1 MISVSSLVKRFG
13 TQEGAKNAVDCIS
26 FTVPEGK
33 LFTLLGQSGCGKSTT
48 LRMIAGI
55 EEPTKGEI
63 MLGDQV
69 VYSSQRGIHVPTNKR
84 SIGMVFQSYAI
95 WPHMTVFENVAF
107 PLTVKKPKP
116 DKREITERTEKALEI
131 VGLAQL
137 AYRSATALSGGQQQR
152 VALARALVREPKVL
166 LLDEPLSNLDAKL
179 REQMREEIRM
189 IQQKI
194 GITTV
199 FVTHDQSEAL
209 AISDLILLMKEGSI
223 LEFGDPQDI
232 YNSPRTAY
240 GAEFIG
246 TSNRFDGIV
255 ARAGEIEFMQV
266 RARANGGLAPGGRVS
281 VFIRPENITLT
292 RMREDGHLW
301 EGKIIQGI
309 FQGDAWDYTVSV
321 GGKDVRVRCYDKTV
335 RFQPGDTAFLRPN
348 CDEMIVQPIHAADI
362 LMTGTAAAPGG
373 DATRSLS

>member
-1 MISVSSLVKRFG
+1 MISVKSLVKRFDG
-13 TQEGAKNAVDCIS
+13 QETTKNAVDNIS

-55 EEPTKGEI
+55 EEPTRGEI
-63 MLGDQV
+63 TLGDQV
-69 VYSSQRGIHVPTNKR
+69 VYSTQKGIHVPTNKR
-84 SIGMVFQSYAI
+84 PIGMVFQSYAI
-95 WPHMTVFENVAF
+95 WPHMTVFDNVAF

-116 DKREITERTEKALEI
+116 NKREIAERTEKVLEI
-131 VGLAQL
+131 VGLEQL
-137 AYRSATALSGGQQQR
+137 AHRSATALSGGQQQR

-209 AISDLILLMKEGSI
+209 AISDLILLMKDGKI

-232 YNSPRTAY
+232 YNSPRTSY

-246 TSNRFDGIV
+246 ISNRFDGIV
-255 ARAGEIEFMQV
+255 VQAGEIEFMRV
-266 RARANGGLAPGGRVS
+266 RTRCGANAGLAAGDRVS
-281 VFIRPENITLT
+281 VFIRPENIALA
-292 RMREDGHLW
+292 RVRRDEHRW
-301 EGKIIQGI
+301 EGRITQGI
-309 FQGDAWDYTVSV
+309 FQGDAWDYTVNV
-321 GGKDVRVRCYDKTV
+321 GGQDIRVRSYDKAE
-335 RFQPGDTAFLRPN
+335 RFKPGDTAFLQPN
-348 CDEMIVQPIHAADI
+348 CNEMIVQPERPADV
-362 LMTGTAAAPGG
+362 
-373 DATRSLS
+373 S